1 MMAAFATTGAHS
13 MRLHA
18 ILLACLCAPCAV
30 LAADEPPTHDHA
42 AQVGTSA
49 PEKTS
54 NARWAA
60 DAPLH
65 DGMRRV
71 HEALTELRHHEMGH
85 MSPDQAR
92 EQASAIERAVSSIF
106 ANCKLAPDADAA
118 LHGILVPLLAGA
130 KRLHDDPADKDAIKA
145 MRDAVADY
153 PRHFDDPQEQAQ
165 PNGGAHAH

>member
-1 MMAAFATTGAHS
+1 
-13 MRLHA
+13 MRLSA

-30 LAADEPPTHDHA
+30 FAADVPPTHDHA
-42 AQVGTSA
+42 HAAQVETGA

-54 NARWAA
+54 STRWAP
-60 DAPLH
+60 DAPLRE
-65 DGMRRV
+65 GMWRV
-71 HEALTELRHHEMGH
+71 HEALAELRHHEMGH

-92 EQASAIERAVSSIF
+92 EQASVIEGAVSSIF